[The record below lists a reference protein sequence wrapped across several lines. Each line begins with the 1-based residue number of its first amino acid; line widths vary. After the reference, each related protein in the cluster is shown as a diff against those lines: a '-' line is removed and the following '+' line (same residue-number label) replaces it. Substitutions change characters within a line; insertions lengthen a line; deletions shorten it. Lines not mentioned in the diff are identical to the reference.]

1 MHCDFN
7 ARYMLRFVAAFAVC
21 TLVGTLTAS
30 AQLFYEDF
38 ADATLATGGSQ
49 LSGTIAGGIITFNDT
64 SATNRN
70 RFVVIQNFTDP
81 VMTFSYDAVAPVT
94 NVTNFDNELTFR
106 AGPNPAAA
114 PNTMSSTE
122 FVMELIAYRTTGC
135 ATACTGG
142 TRAPFQNNGNESLFI
157 VANNQATSLNF
168 TSPIANVGTTTL
180 TGNQYIAYVRDNATN
195 TFALMK
201 AATNFSTPT
210 TGAGAGT
217 QTLQRFGVGSSS
229 NGHQGTMALD
239 NVRVVTGVN
248 FAGATPLVPGDVTG
262 DGFVMMDDFDI
273 IKNNFRQ
280 TPRSRAQGDLTGD
293 GLVSLID
300 FTQWKGAFSP
310 GSSSIAG
317 LDMSFLSVPEPSS
330 LSLIGLLSIMF
341 AGAGGALGDVR
352 KRVER

>member
-1 MHCDFN
+1 MRYCDFK
-7 ARYMLRFVAAFAVC
+7 ARYMFRFVAAFVVC
-21 TLVGTLTAS
+21 VLVGAATAS

-49 LSGTIAGGIITFNDT
+49 QSGTIAGGIMTFNDT

-70 RFVVIQNFTDP
+70 RYVVTQNFTDP

-94 NVTNFDNELTFR
+94 HVTNFDNELTFR
-106 AGPNPAAA
+106 AGPIPATA

-122 FVMELIAYRTTGC
+122 FVIELIAYRTTGC

-157 VANNQATSLNF
+157 VANNQANSLSF
-168 TSPIANVGTTTL
+168 TSPIENVGTTTL
-180 TGNQYIAYVRDNATN
+180 TANQYIAYVRDNATN

-217 QTLQRFGVGSSS
+217 QALQRFGVGSST
-229 NGHQGTMALD
+229 NAHEGTMALD
-239 NVRVVTGVN
+239 NIRVVTGVN
-248 FAGATPLVPGDVTG
+248 FAGATPLIPGDVTG

-293 GLVSLID
+293 GLVSLVD
-300 FTQWKGAFSP
+300 FTQWKGAFSAGG
-310 GSSSIAG
+310 GSFAG
-317 LDMSFLSVPEPSS
+317 QDMSFLSIPEPSS
-330 LSLIGLLSIMF
+330 LSLIGLLTVVL
-341 AGAGGALGDVR
+341 AGRRGRRSVQ
-352 KRVER
+352 